1 MKDLENKIFLYDTT
15 LRDGGQTAYVDF
27 TTQNKIDL
35 AKELDNLGVDYI
47 EAGWPGSNPTDNK
60 FFANLPKLN
69 YAQITAFGMTHR
81 INTDPATDA
90 GFAHLVD
97 SGAKYITIVGKSWDF
112 QVTDALK
119 ISLDE
124 NLYLIENTVRFLQ
137 SKGKEVFFDAEHFF
151 DGYKENPEYAMKAIK
166 AAYKAGARWIIACD
180 TNGGTL
186 PHEISKII
194 SEVVQEIPGHNIGIH
209 CHNDT
214 GNAVANSLA
223 AIFAGARQI
232 QGTLN
237 GLGERCGNANFTS
250 LIPTLKY
257 KTNFEISIS
266 NTAIKKLKS
275 TANFLYDVLN
285 APYDNYAPYVGSA
298 AFSHKGGLHASGVAK
313 NAKCYEHIDPELVGN
328 NRNILVSNQSGKAAI
343 IARLDKLNFDYRLK
357 KIDDLVAIIKEKE
370 MNGFAY
376 DSADASF
383 AILAYEFFHGL
394 PKFFELESY
403 KVINERRIN
412 IEGNLVN
419 SSEAIVKLNI
429 AKKRIINVAEGNGP
443 VAALDNAFKA
453 SLVEYYPILKQCT
466 LSDYKVRILNSE
478 AATSAVTR
486 VLIETTDHKGHRWV
500 SIGVGT
506 DLIDASYM
514 ALNDAIKYLL
524 LFGVSG
530 SVN

>member
-1 MKDLENKIFLYDTT
+1 MENLANKIFLYDTT

-27 TTQNKIDL
+27 TVQNKIDL
-35 AKELDNLGVDYI
+35 AKELDNLVVDYI
-47 EAGWPGSNPTDNK
+47 EAGWPGSNPTDNE
-60 FFANLPKLN
+60 FFANLPQLN
-69 YAQITAFGMTHR
+69 NAQITAFGMTHR
-81 INTDPATDA
+81 LNIDPATDA
-90 GFAHLVD
+90 SFAHLVNCN
-97 SGAKYITIVGKSWDF
+97 AKYITIVGKSWDF
-112 QVTDALK
+112 QVTNALK
-119 ISLDE
+119 ISLAE
-124 NLYLIENTVRFLQ
+124 NLYLIENTIKFLK

-151 DGYKENPEYAMKAIK
+151 DGYKENPQYAMQAIST
-166 AAYKAGARWIIACD
+166 AYKAGARWIIACD

-186 PHEISKII
+186 PHEVSKII
-194 SEVVQEIPGHNIGIH
+194 SEVIKDIPGQNLGIH

-237 GLGERCGNANFTS
+237 GLGERCGNANLTS

-257 KTNFEISIS
+257 KTNFDISVP
-266 NTAIKKLKS
+266 NAAIKKLKF
-275 TANFLYDVLN
+275 TANFLCDMLN
-285 APYDNYAPYVGSA
+285 APYDHYAPYVGSA
-298 AFSHKGGLHASGVAK
+298 AFSHKGGLHASGVVK
-313 NAKCYEHIDPELVGN
+313 NTKCYEHLDPELVGN
-328 NRNILVSNQSGKAAI
+328 NRNILVSNQSGRASI
-343 IARLDKLNFDYRLK
+343 IARLDKLNFDYKVK
-357 KIDDLVAIIKEKE
+357 KIDDLVAIIKAKE
-370 MNGFAY
+370 MEGFAY

-403 KVINERRIN
+403 KVINERRTN
-412 IEGNLVN
+412 SKGNLVN
-419 SSEAIVKLNI
+419 SSEAIVKLII
-429 AKKRIINVAEGNGP
+429 AKKRIINVSEGNGP
-443 VAALDNAFKA
+443 VAALDNAFKT
-453 SLVEYYPILKQCT
+453 SLIEYYPILKQCT

-530 SVN
+530 SIN